1 MLLTDPNMSLLCR
14 AGITALQL
22 YSIEGGSMS
31 QNLNGRFAG
40 KVMIITGGARGIGAA
55 TALRA
60 AEEGA
65 KVVLVDRL
73 KKEGEE
79 TLTKI
84 TGLGGEAIFLH
95 LDLSEEESSKEM
107 VKRTIE
113 HFARL
118 DIAVNNAGVMGIP
131 NKCHEMPA
139 EDMDYVMKNNYYSV
153 FFSCK
158 YELKQFLLQGG
169 GVIVNTASVAGLVG
183 FPGTPA
189 YVSSKHAVNG
199 LTKNLACDYTKMG
212 IRINSVNPDQTD
224 TPMVD
229 DAKLYVRTKI
239 QQAIAA
245 GMDPKLASAMVSQK
259 TESLFKR
266 EGKAFEQASP
276 ILFLASDDAS
286 HISGATFQ
294 TDGGWTS
301 Y

>member
-1 MLLTDPNMSLLCR
+1 MSSNMPLLRR
-14 AGITALQL
+14 AVSTAMQT
-22 YSIEGGSMS
+22 YSIEGGPMS
-31 QNLNGRFAG
+31 EKLNGRFSG
-40 KVMIITGGARGIGAA
+40 KVMIVTGGARGIGAA
-55 TALRA
+55 TASRA

-79 TLTKI
+79 TLAQI
-84 TGLGGEAIFLH
+84 TSLGGDAIFLH
-95 LDLSEEESSKEM
+95 LDLSEEEASKEM
-107 VKRTIE
+107 VARTIE
-113 HFARL
+113 HFDRL
-118 DIAVNNAGVMGIP
+118 DIAINNAGVMGIP

-158 YELKQFLLQGG
+158 YELQHFIVQGR

-199 LTKNLACDYTKMG
+199 LTKNLACDYTKLG
-212 IRINSVNPDQTD
+212 IRVNSVNPDQTD

-229 DAKLYVRTKI
+229 AAKLYVMSKI
-239 QQAIAA
+239 QEAIAA
-245 GMDPKLASAMVSQK
+245 GMDPAMASAMVSQK

-266 EGKAFEQASP
+266 EAKAYEQAAP
-276 ILFLASDDAS
+276 ILYLASDDAS

>member
-1 MLLTDPNMSLLCR
+1 MNK
-14 AGITALQL
+14 
-22 YSIEGGSMS
+22 
-31 QNLNGRFAG
+31 NLNGRFAE
-40 KVMIITGGARGIGAA
+40 KVMIVTGGARGIGAA
-55 TALRA
+55 TAIRA

-65 KVVLVDRL
+65 RVVLVDRL
-73 KKEGEE
+73 IKEGEE
-79 TLTKI
+79 TLAKI
-84 TGLGGEAIFLH
+84 TSLGGEAIFLH

-107 VKRTIE
+107 VARTIE

-131 NKCHEMPA
+131 NKCHEMPS

-153 FFSCK
+153 FYSCK
-158 YELKQFLLQGG
+158 YELQQFVFQGH

-245 GMDPKLASAMVSQK
+245 GMDPQLAMSMVSQK